1 MPQSSCNRLWIHSME
16 KLMEHQGR
24 PVAIVTGGAAGLG
37 FELVRELV
45 ERGFIVANIDIDDDA
60 MDKQADAFGFAEPD
74 TYHGFIGDVAD
85 EEFARRSLET
95 IADLGPIALLI
106 NNAGRPSFKAPTDYT
121 SDDIE
126 RCLTGLRGMI
136 VWTTGVLR
144 ATDERNVRIVNVM
157 SSAALR
163 GNAHESVYCATKWG
177 ERGYTESLKTAYKG
191 SSVKIVGFYPGGIDT
206 NFYTDSRDY
215 VDERTQHSFMKAKE
229 LATVL
234 LDNVLN
240 KANLTVADLVVERNY

>member
-1 MPQSSCNRLWIHSME
+1 ME
-16 KLMEHQGR
+16 KLMEHHGR
-24 PVAIVTGGAAGLG
+24 TVAIVTGGAAGLG
-37 FELVRELV
+37 LELVHQLM
-45 ERGFIVANIDIDDDA
+45 ERGFIVANIDIDAQA
-60 MDKQADAFGFAEPD
+60 MSQLDVSLGSRNPG
-74 TYHGFIGDVAD
+74 TYHGFIGDVAAED
-85 EEFARRSLET
+85 FARRSLDAISNLGT
-95 IADLGPIALLI
+95 ISLLI
-106 NNAGRPSFKAPTDYT
+106 NNAGRPSFKAPIDYT
-121 SDDIE
+121 STDIE

-144 ATDERNVRIVNVM
+144 ATAERDVHIVNVM

-163 GNAHESVYCATKWG
+163 GNAHESVYCAAKWG

-215 VDERTQHSFMKAKE
+215 VDEQKQHSFMKANE

-234 LDNVLN
+234 LDNILS
-240 KANLTVADLVVERNY
+240 KANLTVADLVVERNS